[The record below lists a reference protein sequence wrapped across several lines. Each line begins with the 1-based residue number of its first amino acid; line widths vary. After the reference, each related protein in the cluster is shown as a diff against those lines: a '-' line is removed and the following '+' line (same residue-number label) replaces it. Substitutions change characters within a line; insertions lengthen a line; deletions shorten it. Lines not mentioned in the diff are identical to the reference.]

1 MELWLEIVL
10 LEMLCRWDSYPLDM
24 KDWYWLRLISPSSCS
39 VVMVWDCGVTFLLLG
54 SWVGVEDLRSSRTS
68 EPKSL
73 MVCECRNRVRF
84 SDDLEPVPAWRMLG
98 TLSVFCIL
106 LGDIVI

>member
-39 VVMVWDCGVTFLLLG
+39 VLIVWDCGVTFLLL
-54 SWVGVEDLRSSRTS
+54 
-68 EPKSL
+68 
-73 MVCECRNRVRF
+73 
-84 SDDLEPVPAWRMLG
+84 
-98 TLSVFCIL
+98 
-106 LGDIVI
+106 

>member
-39 VVMVWDCGVTFLLLG
+39 VLIVWDCGVTFLLLECFKN
-54 SWVGVEDLRSSRTS
+54 VH
-68 EPKSL
+68 PK
-73 MVCECRNRVRF
+73 VCNHGEGPWLKAATTAFTFKALC
-84 SDDLEPVPAWRMLG
+84 
-98 TLSVFCIL
+98 
-106 LGDIVI
+106 